1 MKTLVLLLLLGTH
14 NGDVWVNPDHIV
26 RMFMHDGRCTLTMT
40 DGTPLWFSGK
50 SRKQVVELIRTGTR
64 VKFIE
69 NTRKELHVFVRPEGR
84 TVEQP

>member
-40 DGTPLWFSGK
+40 DGTPLWFPGK
-50 SRKQVVELIRTGTR
+50 SCKQVVELIRTGTR
-64 VKFIE
+64 VHFKASSI
-69 NTRKELHVFVRPEGR
+69 NELSVYVRPEGR
-84 TVEQP
+84 SVPQ

>member
-40 DGTPLWFSGK
+40 DGTPLWFLGK
-50 SRKQVVELIRTGTR
+50 SCKQVVELIRTGTR
-64 VKFIE
+64 VHFKASSI
-69 NTRKELHVFVRPEGR
+69 NELSVYVRPEGR
-84 TVEQP
+84 SVPQ